1 MQLDRMKQYHEPVT
15 QYSRIHPPLWRKAP
29 RRLWQQD
36 GRERLSCVAVH
47 SAYGWAR
54 VPADALHG
62 DPAHARVVGVVDVG
76 VGAG

>member
-1 MQLDRMKQYHEPVT
+1 MNLSP
-15 QYSRIHPPLWRKAP
+15 RIDLHPPLWRKAP
-29 RRLWQQD
+29 RRFWQQD
-36 GRERLSCVAVH
+36 GGERLSCVSVH

-62 DPAHARVVGVVDVG
+62 DPAHARVVGIVDVG

>member
-1 MQLDRMKQYHEPVT
+1 MNLSP
-15 QYSRIHPPLWRKAP
+15 RINFHPPLWRKAP
-29 RRLWQQD
+29 RRFRQQD
-36 GRERLSCVAVH
+36 GGERLSRVPVH
-47 SAYGWAR
+47 RADGRTR